1 MTSNALQHFC
11 FVVVDLQPAVKHLSD
26 GRNAHILLAPK
37 DWWVHKFNV
46 RFASVLSFPLRHK
59 SNHDQKIVIIATNDS
74 SFISPMITFA
84 KILNIFGMKMTGGT
98 LGKKQSPVKK

>member
-1 MTSNALQHFC
+1 MTSNALLLVSASLLLICNQ
-11 FVVVDLQPAVKHLSD
+11 QSHLSD

-59 SNHDQKIVIIATNDS
+59 SNHDQKIVILATNDS

-98 LGKKQSPVKK
+98 LGKSKVATNK